1 MARNGSSNCQTPQG
15 KSIGTRNRGEAAV
28 WGRSLNRNHA
38 LNLNPGKTAVK
49 IKTHPVPT
57 AAERGSHSLPIKSP
71 NRIARH
77 PLPIHKQRTKHPV
90 KVSVATVT
98 YNHEPFLEQAV
109 ESGLAQRTNFPF
121 EIVIGEDCSTDGT
134 RAVARRLAAKHPD
147 RVRLL
152 LRESNLGLTRNT
164 AATLSD
170 CRGEYIA
177 ILEGDDFWIDPN
189 KLQRQ
194 ADYLDA
200 NPDCAW
206 CFTRAKVVD
215 ENGAVLDVPPVVWNV
230 QEKYS
235 LADYL
240 DRKFQPRFCT
250 VMFRRGLFTKYPDWF
265 FRMGT
270 ADFPIHVF
278 NTYPDGK
285 IGFIDAEMSAY
296 RVHAGGVW
304 SQGMNPGAPEGQ
316 TPEARRRL
324 AKRFAESVA
333 LYSAVDRHLGGPY
346 RDILRRQ
353 IANHAEQWT
362 QLNLSVDD
370 LPLARRS
377 SATALWARLM
387 SRQIPSRKLV
397 AAFLKS
403 WIG

>member
-1 MARNGSSNCQTPQG
+1 
-15 KSIGTRNRGEAAV
+15 
-28 WGRSLNRNHA
+28 
-38 LNLNPGKTAVK
+38 
-49 IKTHPVPT
+49 
-57 AAERGSHSLPIKSP
+57 
-71 NRIARH
+71 
-77 PLPIHKQRTKHPV
+77 V

-98 YNHEPFLEQAV
+98 YNQKPFLEQAV
-109 ESGLAQRTNFPF
+109 ESALAQRTSFPF
-121 EIVIGEDCSTDGT
+121 EIVLGEDCSTDGT
-134 RAVARRLAAKHPD
+134 RDVAQRIAAKYPD

-152 LRESNLGLTRNT
+152 LRETNLGLTRNT

-206 CFTRAKVVD
+206 CFTRARVVD
-215 ENGAVLDVPPVVWNV
+215 DKGAVLDVPPVVWNV
-230 QEKYS
+230 QPKYS

-240 DRKFQPRFCT
+240 DRRFQPRFCT
-250 VMFRRGLFTKYPDWF
+250 VMFRRGRFSEYPEWF
-265 FRMGT
+265 FKMGT

-278 NTYPDGK
+278 NTHPDGM

-296 RVHAGGVW
+296 RVHSGGVW
-304 SQGMNPGAPEGQ
+304 SQGMHPGSPEKQ
-316 TPEARRRL
+316 TPEARRLL
-324 AKRFAESVA
+324 AKRFAESVS
-333 LYSAVDRHLGGPY
+333 LYTAVDRHLGGAY

-362 QLNLSVDD
+362 ALNLSVDD
-370 LPLARRS
+370 FAQARRS
-377 SATALWARLM
+377 SATALRARLLGG
-387 SRQIPSRKLV
+387 QIPSRKLV
-397 AAFLKS
+397 GSFLRS